1 MYSNL
6 TNKSCHVWVCHQARE
21 DLDQLSLEVGME
33 LGLYVEPVHVGEDG
47 DYAAQGMEVLY
58 QCLHKKT

>member
-1 MYSNL
+1 M
-6 TNKSCHVWVCHQARE
+6 WVCHQARE

-47 DYAAQGMEVLY
+47 DYATNGMEVLDKGLDLNC
-58 QCLHKKT
+58 QNSENQ